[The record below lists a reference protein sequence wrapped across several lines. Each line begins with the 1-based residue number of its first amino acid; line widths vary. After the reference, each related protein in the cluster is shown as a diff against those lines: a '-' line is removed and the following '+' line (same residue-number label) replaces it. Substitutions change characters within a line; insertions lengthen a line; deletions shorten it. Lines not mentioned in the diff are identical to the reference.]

1 VSENPLVAQVLSGE
15 SPELRVL
22 AAQGILPIAASELIP
37 IQVELAR
44 SGDELTADYAR
55 KSLAAVDGRFVAALL
70 ATDASHEVLAY
81 FAETSQDALVLEA
94 VMRRRDTP
102 RILMVD
108 LARRLQ
114 PDLQEVLLLRQDAIV
129 ECPDILKALEE
140 NPTISLYSK
149 RRILEYREHLLP
161 RDRTARQE
169 PEAPGELPAAE
180 LDAGDW
186 AEIERAR
193 ELPAEGELDSST
205 GLTEGQIRALAVPV
219 RMKLTR
225 GASRTLRSIL
235 IKDANPLVATA
246 VLSNAALT
254 EDEVE
259 QIAASRT
266 VVDEVLAAVSRK
278 REWISRYNVALNL
291 VRNPRTQVGVA
302 VRLVARISVRDL
314 RTLRRDRN
322 VSDAV
327 RSQADRLYKIKSQ

>member
-1 VSENPLVAQVLSGE
+1 MAENPLIAQVRSGE

-22 AAQGILPIAASELIP
+22 AAQGILPLAASELIP
-37 IQVELAR
+37 LQVELAK
-44 SGDELTADYAR
+44 SDDEMTADYAR

-70 ATDASHEVLAY
+70 ATDAPHEVLAW

-108 LARRLQ
+108 LARRLP
-114 PDLQEVLLLRQDAIV
+114 PDLQEILLLRQDAIV

-140 NPTISLYSK
+140 NPAVSLYSK

-161 RDRTARQE
+161 RDRRSPQE
-169 PEAPGELPAAE
+169 AAAPAEPVSAE
-180 LDAGDW
+180 LDASDW
-186 AEIERAR
+186 AEIEKAR
-193 ELPAEGELDSST
+193 ELPAEGELDTST
-205 GLTEGQIRALAVPV
+205 GLTEGQVRALPVPV

-225 GASRTLRSIL
+225 GASRTLRGIL

-246 VLSNAALT
+246 VLANAALS

-266 VVDEVLAAVSRK
+266 VVDEVLGYVARK
-278 REWISRYNVALNL
+278 REWVSRYNVALNL

-314 RTLRRDRN
+314 KALRRDRN